1 MCSVKLYSTSPLP
14 AMQIIKIV
22 CLSSLLSSSTS
33 FKLLSSVGNAR
44 STCGR
49 LFNVWSDNR
58 ATREYQS
65 FLEGTLPPFTLDIPS
80 LFINSPASTPT
91 LLHLQNPDDITVSI
105 TDEFPST
112 ISGNDRFPIYVT
124 LPPSELNNF
133 LTTISLTPEQLEDL
147 VFFSDSVIIESILR
161 VHGLIGTDQ
170 TQAVLGVTLSDTV
183 RKRFSTTAVKLDDV
197 DSMNEEKWAG
207 GGSVCGK
214 WAGSIIRRTYS
225 KLDVTAE
232 FLEDEELGDNKKPIR
247 HNFYREWRRVMF
259 ERAIGS
265 MAVDLVG
272 ASHVKSSGGD
282 SLDRKSVTNNHAD
295 EIVDLARELA
305 AGLRQT
311 MSVSLLT
318 NFEERV
324 IETVSMSDGMSE
336 LINPDPTADINYDN
350 KLGFFVEIQKKF
362 LTIASEKSDVAG
374 VMSIQIFPL
383 LCEYLGYL
391 KGDEYLLEIGAVA
404 EEEEAYV
411 IKPRAW

>member
-1 MCSVKLYSTSPLP
+1 
-14 AMQIIKIV
+14 
-22 CLSSLLSSSTS
+22 
-33 FKLLSSVGNAR
+33 
-44 STCGR
+44 
-49 LFNVWSDNR
+49 
-58 ATREYQS
+58 
-65 FLEGTLPPFTLDIPS
+65 
-80 LFINSPASTPT
+80 
-91 LLHLQNPDDITVSI
+91 
-105 TDEFPST
+105 
-112 ISGNDRFPIYVT
+112 
-124 LPPSELNNF
+124 
-133 LTTISLTPEQLEDL
+133 
-147 VFFSDSVIIESILR
+147 
-161 VHGLIGTDQ
+161 
-170 TQAVLGVTLSDTV
+170 
-183 RKRFSTTAVKLDDV
+183 
-197 DSMNEEKWAG
+197 
-207 GGSVCGK
+207 
-214 WAGSIIRRTYS
+214 
-225 KLDVTAE
+225 VTAE